1 MTIQF
6 AGGATLDDFLTV
18 DELQEW
24 LRVDSEDDA
33 TVIGDIRDQA
43 LAWVEWYCRLPIGV
57 QDVTVYLD
65 NFDAVQLRL
74 RYAKTIEAVSYIA
87 AGESTY
93 TALST
98 DNYRADLQSQ
108 RPRISFVS
116 PPALASDQ
124 YNRVKVEM
132 TAGCTSAEF
141 PAALKGAAK
150 NYAAHLYENREAVGA
165 GNMKETPMG
174 LLYQVSQFRTL

>member
-33 TVIGDIRDQA
+33 SVIGDIRNQA

-57 QDVTVYLD
+57 QNVTVYLD
-65 NFDAVQLRL
+65 NWDAVQLRL
-74 RYAKTIEAVSYIA
+74 RYAKTITDVAYIA
-87 AGESTY
+87 VGESTY
-93 TALST
+93 TTLST
-98 DNYRADLQSQ
+98 DNWRADLASQ

-116 PPALASDQ
+116 PPAYATDQ
-124 YNRVKVEM
+124 YNPVRVTM

-150 NYAAHLYENREAVGA
+150 NYAAHIYENREAVGA
-165 GNMKETPMG
+165 GNLKETPMG
-174 LLYQVSQFRTL
+174 LLYQVSQFRTI